1 MKLAKLFLSILDT
14 KTKDII
20 FISFNSN
27 NFKQFFFETLSIAI
41 IFPLIK
47 VVLGTN
53 LDKEAEFF
61 ENLHFFKD
69 FKIPFLAGTLNF
81 EEL

>member
-1 MKLAKLFLSILDT
+1 MKLAKLFLNILN
-14 KTKDII
+14 KNQKISSLFVLILII
-20 FISFNSN
+20 LSS
-27 NFKQFFFETLSIAI
+27 FFETLSIAI

-61 ENLHFFKD
+61 
-69 FKIPFLAGTLNF
+69 I
-81 EEL
+81 